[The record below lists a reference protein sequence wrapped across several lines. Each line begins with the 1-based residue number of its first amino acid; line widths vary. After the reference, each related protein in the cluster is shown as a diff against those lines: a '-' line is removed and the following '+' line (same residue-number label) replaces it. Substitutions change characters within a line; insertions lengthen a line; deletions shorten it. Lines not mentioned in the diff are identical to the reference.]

1 VTESLSGLVVVI
13 TGAARGI
20 GRAAAEQF
28 LAHDASIVALDR
40 SWDGAE
46 ATAKAMEST
55 GRALVAT
62 ADITDPG
69 SVAASCQQTLDRFG
83 RVDTLINNAACRQRH
98 LFPPHGLASVLETT
112 EEDWNTMLGVNVL
125 GTLTVTRSFV
135 APMLERG
142 RGSVIVV
149 GTGGSV
155 LQQVA
160 PGVWRG
166 RNTGSRNEPYDA
178 SKAALC
184 NMSLYLAEELRERG
198 VAVNVVFPGATH
210 TTGSAEV
217 AAGRRRLGLNEAPY
231 LRPGHLAPVLLHLA
245 GQTSAGETGLVIDAV
260 QWNRDH
266 GLGDADE
273 WRWGE

>member
-1 VTESLSGLVVVI
+1 LTVSLSGLVVVI

-28 LAHDASIVALDR
+28 LAHDASILALDR

-46 ATAKAMEST
+46 ATAKTMEST

-62 ADITDPG
+62 ADITDPEA
-69 SVAASCQQTLDRFG
+69 VAACCQQTLDRFG

-112 EEDWNTMLGVNVL
+112 TEDWNTMLGINVL
-125 GTLTVTRSFV
+125 GTLTVTRTFV
-135 APMLERG
+135 APMLDRG

-155 LQQVA
+155 LQPVA

-184 NMSLYLAEELRERG
+184 NVSLYLAEELRERG

-210 TTGSAEV
+210 TTGSDEV

-231 LRPGHLAPVLLHLA
+231 LRPEHLAPVLLHLA

-266 GLGDADE
+266 GLGDAAA
-273 WRWGE
+273 WRYRP